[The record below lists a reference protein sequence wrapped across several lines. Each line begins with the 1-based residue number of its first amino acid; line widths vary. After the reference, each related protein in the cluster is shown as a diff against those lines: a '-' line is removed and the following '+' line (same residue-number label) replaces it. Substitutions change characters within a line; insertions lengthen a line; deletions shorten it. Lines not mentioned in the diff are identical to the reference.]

1 MTLSVPQLSGQ
12 FLKIFH
18 VGDNFNLSS
27 SILNQDEI
35 AAHQQALVDSQ
46 ASWYPNFIS
55 IYNDRILHQATAPGM
70 AGGYN
75 FSSNRD
81 WEQNGIA
88 VDEGDPTA
96 GYIQLRNYNGQLVRI
111 DFSWSGGF
119 FGVQSP
125 GNNIRYG
132 VLTNNGWNLS
142 YHELFLDND
151 SGEGAYISSTVLP
164 STRMYDPFQES
175 MVSVVNGMNST
186 EVLLIDAM
194 GNTTATPQATIAYN
208 QITRETQF
216 QHDGN
221 FYTTFYYIPQE
232 RIIFSAATDENN
244 DGAIHGG
251 YQIRRGFNQKD
262 IYVGNGSVFS
272 GSYSTTNT
280 TSQFVGYDVFVSDPY
295 DELTNSDF
303 QSEALGLVFADDEL
317 NVGGIQNINHTL
329 LNDELSAQFLGY
341 ELEVDIAAEE
351 IILSEGGTSIFE
363 SVGDVVS
370 FVDPSGLSEFHDATF
385 FNLASTV

>member
-46 ASWYPNFIS
+46 ASWDPNFIS

-119 FGVQSP
+119 F
-125 GNNIRYG
+125 
-132 VLTNNGWNLS
+132 
-142 YHELFLDND
+142 
-151 SGEGAYISSTVLP
+151 
-164 STRMYDPFQES
+164 
-175 MVSVVNGMNST
+175 
-186 EVLLIDAM
+186 
-194 GNTTATPQATIAYN
+194 
-208 QITRETQF
+208 
-216 QHDGN
+216 
-221 FYTTFYYIPQE
+221 
-232 RIIFSAATDENN
+232 
-244 DGAIHGG
+244 
-251 YQIRRGFNQKD
+251 
-262 IYVGNGSVFS
+262 
-272 GSYSTTNT
+272 
-280 TSQFVGYDVFVSDPY
+280 
-295 DELTNSDF
+295 
-303 QSEALGLVFADDEL
+303 
-317 NVGGIQNINHTL
+317 
-329 LNDELSAQFLGY
+329 
-341 ELEVDIAAEE
+341 
-351 IILSEGGTSIFE
+351 
-363 SVGDVVS
+363 
-370 FVDPSGLSEFHDATF
+370 
-385 FNLASTV
+385 